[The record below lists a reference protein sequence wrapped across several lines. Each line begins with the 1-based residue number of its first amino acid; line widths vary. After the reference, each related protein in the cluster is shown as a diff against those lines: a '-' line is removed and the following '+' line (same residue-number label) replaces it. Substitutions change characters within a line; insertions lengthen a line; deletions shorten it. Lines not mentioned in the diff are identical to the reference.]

1 MGGGMLLEDKNAVV
15 YGAGGSVG
23 GAVARA
29 FAREGARV
37 FLAGRALATLD
48 RVAEEIS
55 ADGGAADAA
64 EVDALDEQ
72 AVDDHADRVA
82 SEAGGIDVSFNAIT
96 HGDVHGVPLAEMA
109 VEDFVRPV
117 SNAMRTQFLTARAAA
132 RHMGPKGSGVIVSI
146 TATTG
151 RLAIPQ
157 VGGAGVT
164 FAALASLCRQWAVE
178 LRPLGVRVVWLQT
191 TGLPEGLHADQF
203 PDYGTGAP
211 MTREQLVAWMTGN
224 TLLGRLTSLI
234 EVGNA
239 AAFLASDLAGATTA
253 CGMNLTCGSVRGR

>member
-1 MGGGMLLEDKNAVV
+1 MLLEDKNAVV

-37 FLAGRALATLD
+37 FLAGRTLVTLD

-96 HGDVHGVPLAEMA
+96 HGDLHGVPLAEMA

-132 RHMGPKGSGVIVSI
+132 RHMVPKGSGVIVSI

-157 VGGAGVT
+157 VGGTGVA
-164 FAALASLCRQWAVE
+164 FDAIESLCRQWACE
-178 LRPLGVRVVWLQT
+178 LGPLGVRVVWLQT
-191 TGLPEGLHADQF
+191 TGLPEGLHADEF

-253 CGMNLTCGSVRGR
+253 AGMNLTCGSVRGR